1 MLFSA
6 TTDENINELANL
18 ALETDPVEVDVDSD
32 KISATVSGLKQGGL
46 TDIQYCNLKMEYK
59 QSSFL

>member
-32 KISATVSGLKQGGL
+32 KISATVTGLKQGGL
-46 TDIQYCNLKMEYK
+46 TDIL
-59 QSSFL
+59 